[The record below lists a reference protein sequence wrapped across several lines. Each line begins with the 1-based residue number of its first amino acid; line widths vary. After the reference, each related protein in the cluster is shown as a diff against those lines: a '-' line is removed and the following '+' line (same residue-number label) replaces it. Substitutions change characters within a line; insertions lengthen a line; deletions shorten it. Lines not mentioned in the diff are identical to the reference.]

1 MPTDD
6 RRGPGSDGQRASDDA
21 SRAAGTDALPETG
34 ADAEQDL
41 AMDDAG
47 IGDPGTDTADTA
59 AASAL
64 TRAREAARAKGL
76 RPGSRPTRK
85 RRVPGQQRDD
95 SAGSG
100 RDPSLLGDQMDRLLL
115 DRGWNLDVAVGAVMG
130 RWSEIVGPN
139 VAEHCKP
146 VTFSDGVLT
155 VRADSTAWTT
165 QMRLMSSSDPWPA
178 GDRGRQGRRH
188 RASRAGTERAV
199 VEPRTPK
206 IDRPRPARHLWM
218 TRFDTAARRLTPPRC
233 GLR

>member
-6 RRGPGSDGQRASDDA
+6 PRGPGSDGQHASDDQ
-21 SRAAGTDALPETG
+21 SRAAGNEALPETG

-64 TRAREAARAKGL
+64 ARAREAARAKGL

-165 QMRLMSSSDPWPA
+165 QMRLMSSSILGRLETEVGKGAVTELRVQGPSAPSWS
-178 GDRGRQGRRH
+178 RG
-188 RASRAGTERAV
+188 
-199 VEPRTPK
+199 PRKSTGPG
-206 IDRPRPARHLWM
+206 PR
-218 TRFDTAARRLTPPRC
+218 DTY
-233 GLR
+233 G

>member
-21 SRAAGTDALPETG
+21 SRAAGTDALSETG
-34 ADAEQDL
+34 SDAEHDL
-41 AMDDAG
+41 AMGDPG
-47 IGDPGTDTADTA
+47 IGDPGADTPDTA

-64 TRAREAARAKGL
+64 ARAREAARAKGL

-165 QMRLMSSSDPWPA
+165 QMRLMSSSILGRLETEVGKDAVTELRVQGPSAPSWS
-178 GDRGRQGRRH
+178 RG
-188 RASRAGTERAV
+188 
-199 VEPRTPK
+199 PRKSTGPG
-206 IDRPRPARHLWM
+206 PR
-218 TRFDTAARRLTPPRC
+218 DTY
-233 GLR
+233 G